1 MASSNVFVSYDHTI
15 MEFKE
20 MRDPVKFEKIL
31 QSDIMEIGAKLD
43 ALGMDGI
50 LIFNRQNNRWNL
62 IFAKHLGLV
71 AQRTARRQADTIS
84 RSGFMLFS
92 GERVGRGCPL
102 EQLSADNIGDLS
114 KSVQQ
119 KYISTDLS
127 GFHGDSRQN

>member
-1 MASSNVFVSYDHTI
+1 MTSSNVFISYDHDI
-15 MEFKE
+15 MKFKE
-20 MRDPVKFEKIL
+20 MRDSTKFEKIL
-31 QSDIMEIGAKLD
+31 QSDITEIGAKLD

-50 LIFNRQNNRWNL
+50 LIFSRQNNRWNL

-84 RSGFMLFS
+84 RSGFMLSS
-92 GERVGRGCPL
+92 GERVGRGDPL

-119 KYISTDLS
+119 KYINTDLS